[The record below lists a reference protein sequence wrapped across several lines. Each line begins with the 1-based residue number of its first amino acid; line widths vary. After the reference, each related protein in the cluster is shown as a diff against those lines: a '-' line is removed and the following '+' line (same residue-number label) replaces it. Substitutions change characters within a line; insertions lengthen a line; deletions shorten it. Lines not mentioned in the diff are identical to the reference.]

1 MRRTKIVCTIGP
13 ATNSEE
19 MLTRLVR
26 SGMNV
31 ARLNFSH
38 GTHEYHKDTLER
50 IKRVRRREGMPV
62 AILLDTKG
70 PEIRVKDFKDGFAE
84 LREGAEFTLTTRE
97 IEGTEQAVTV
107 TYAGMPAELSE
118 DNSILIDDGNIE
130 LCVKRCTETDVICQV
145 VRGGRISNHKGI
157 NVPNVHLDMPFLSEQ
172 DQSDILFGIENDVDF
187 IAASF
192 VRCKEDV
199 IALRKFVDYHGARDL
214 RIIAKIENIEG
225 VNNFDE
231 ILRYADGIMVA
242 RGDMGVELSFERLP
256 GLQKRFI
263 KKCYQSGKMV
273 ITATQMLESM
283 ISHANPTRAEITDVA
298 NAVFD
303 GTSAVMLSGE
313 TAMGKY
319 PALAVE
325 VMGRIVTQ
333 AENDAF
339 EMDAYA
345 GISYEIDNNDT
356 TNAVCDATCTTARDI
371 SAKAI
376 IAVTKSG
383 QTARRMSKFRPVQP
397 IVAATPVEKTFHQ
410 LALSWGVFPVLA
422 RLQSSS
428 DELLL
433 HAIDCAKQID
443 AVENGDIVV
452 IAAGIP
458 LDTTGSTN
466 LMRVAV
472 VGKC

>member
-84 LREGAEFTLTTRE
+84 LREGAEF
-97 IEGTEQAVTV
+97 TV

-472 VGKC
+472 VGKR

>member
-38 GTHEYHKDTLER
+38 GTHEYNKDTLER

-118 DNSILIDDGNIE
+118 GNSILIDDGNIE

-472 VGKC
+472 VGKR

>member
-1 MRRTKIVCTIGP
+1 
-13 ATNSEE
+13 
-19 MLTRLVR
+19 
-26 SGMNV
+26 
-31 ARLNFSH
+31 
-38 GTHEYHKDTLER
+38 
-50 IKRVRRREGMPV
+50 MPV

-130 LCVKRCTETDVICQV
+130 LFVKRCTETDVICQV

-397 IVAATPVEKTFHQ
+397 VVAATPVEKTFHQ

-472 VGKC
+472 VGKR

>member
-130 LCVKRCTETDVICQV
+130 LFVKRCTETDVICQV

-397 IVAATPVEKTFHQ
+397 VVAATPVEKTFHQ

-472 VGKC
+472 VGKR

>member
-19 MLTRLVR
+19 MLTKLVR

-84 LREGAEFTLTTRE
+84 LREGAEFTLTTCE

-118 DNSILIDDGNIE
+118 GNSILIDDGNIE
-130 LCVKRCTETDVICQV
+130 LCVKCCTETDVICQV

-231 ILRYADGIMVA
+231 ILRHADGIMVA

-472 VGKC
+472 VGKR